1 MMMRSYK
8 IYGLLFFVAL
18 MGIIAGMYIASYRIL
33 NVKRF
38 DNPRLEN
45 KRSQINDIKERSTKQ
60 IEREQLTIKQRI
72 EKKCKEFGY
81 KHKNVLDN
89 KEKFWIDVRHNL
101 LFCMNPKVGSSTW
114 RRHFYYLLTIK
125 ERKRLESKYGAD
137 CWRQGGT

>member
-8 IYGLLFFVAL
+8 IYGPLFFVAL

-81 KHKNVLDN
+81 KRKNLLDN
-89 KEKFWIDVRHNL
+89 KEKFWIDVHHNL

-125 ERKRLESKYGAD
+125 ERKRLESKFGAD
-137 CWRQGGT
+137 CWRYGGT